1 MLAKPCFSVL
11 WDREFGSSQTDYDLV
26 PKIVETIDDIR
37 VAYQP
42 FAEISASGQ
51 ASDTLVTKVI
61 LGTLGCLPA
70 CDRYFIEG
78 FKHTGFHY
86 TRLNP
91 SFIEQ
96 SLDSCLSNLRDLKKA
111 QVAIEKAGGVRYPL
125 MKLVDMY
132 FWQIGFDRGRR
143 RP

>member
-1 MLAKPCFSVL
+1 MELERP
-11 WDREFGSSQTDYDLV
+11 
-26 PKIVETIDDIR
+26 IDPSLR
-37 VAYQP
+37 YQP
-42 FAEISASGQ
+42 LAQ

-91 SFIEQ
+91 NFIEQ
-96 SLDSCLSNLRDLKKA
+96 VLDFCQQNLRDLKKA
-111 QVAIEKAGGVRYPL
+111 QVAIEKIGGVRYPL

-132 FWQIGFDRGRR
+132 FWQIGFDRGIRR
-143 RP
+143 LP